1 MTDIST
7 EPVVGTHTPPVPPA
21 PAPVAVEQPVQE
33 TRPVAHTPGGWP
45 VVPLATTGANSTI
58 GAVAATALATGPA
71 GAVLAVA
78 GAALVGGAVLARRA
92 TRNRTAKTTS
102 RAGAKIPT
110 PRRTPRPTTTT
121 AANSP
126 APYRRSTTPKRGGT
140 TPSRTSKGHT
150 GTAGGASSPVTPKSS
165 KNRMGQVKALRQ
177 AARTAPKNGTTR
189 AERRA
194 ADVQNRR
201 AIADTRRGTAPA
213 RLSSPNP
220 PRTPGTGT
228 GTGRKNSPSGPS
240 SSGTSGGISWKG
252 SPAGRSGS
260 GTSGG
265 SGRKGGGSKSSGSRG
280 SSWLGGKV
288 RAGRDTAVERVRK
301 ARDRSAAQAV
311 ENGREQVR
319 AGLKAK
325 QARAAKKGVRKD
337 ARRQLWRSAARKQ
350 GRRLLAAALAA
361 PLGVVGLVSTPLGR
375 KLGITSIQQP
385 GRRLYRRMLR
395 TADEQKAAR
404 DAEIREGLAEAETA
418 IDAELSDEQEEIGGT
433 VQRPTALNRP
443 TNTTTP
449 TGSSSSF
456 LEVDM
461 SGFKFEVAAAEMESA
476 ARSYAPDT
484 AMEILAMVEGLPAAL
499 ASVANTFRILAERS
513 DTEFPLEKDIA
524 GGFDEIYGALMR
536 SVDAAGDLAP
546 LFRHVHA
553 QDIARH
559 EDPRNGHEAEK
570 GWNV

>member
-78 GAALVGGAVLARRA
+78 GAALVGGAVLARHA

-102 RAGAKIPT
+102 RAGAKVPT
-110 PRRTPRPTTTT
+110 PRRTARPTTTT
-121 AANSP
+121 AANPP
-126 APYRRSTTPKRGGT
+126 APSRRSTTPKRGGA

-150 GTAGGASSPVTPKSS
+150 GTGGEASSLVTPKSS

-177 AARTAPKNGTTR
+177 SARTAPKNGATR

-201 AIADTRRGTAPA
+201 TVADTRRGTAPA
-213 RLSSPNP
+213 RLNSPTP
-220 PRTPGTGT
+220 PRTPGA
-228 GTGRKNSPSGPS
+228 GTGRKSSPTGPSG
-240 SSGTSGGISWKG
+240 SGTSQKD

-265 SGRKGGGSKSSGSRG
+265 SGRKGGGARTSGSRG

-311 ENGREQVR
+311 ENGREKVR
-319 AGLKAK
+319 AGLTAK

-361 PLGVVGLVSTPLGR
+361 PLGVLGLVTTPLGR

-418 IDAELSDEQEEIGGT
+418 IDAELSDEQQEIGGI

-443 TNTTTP
+443 TNTTLP

-456 LEVDM
+456 LEVIDM

>member
-7 EPVVGTHTPPVPPA
+7 EPVVGTHTSPGPPA
-21 PAPVAVEQPVQE
+21 PASVAVERPVKE

-45 VVPLATTGANSTI
+45 VVPLATTGVNSTI

-78 GAALVGGAVLARRA
+78 GAALVGGAALARRA

-102 RAGAKIPT
+102 RAGAKVPA

-121 AANSP
+121 AANTP
-126 APYRRSTTPKRGGT
+126 APSRRSTTPRKGGT

-150 GTAGGASSPVTPKSS
+150 GTGDKASSPVAPKSPR
-165 KNRMGQVKALRQ
+165 NRMGQVKALRQ
-177 AARTAPKNGTTR
+177 SARTAPKNGATR

-201 AIADTRRGTAPA
+201 TVADTRRGTTPH
-213 RLSSPNP
+213 LNSPNP
-220 PRTPGTGT
+220 PRTPGTG
-228 GTGRKNSPSGPS
+228 RKNGPTGSSG
-240 SSGTSGGISWKG
+240 SGTSGGTSRKD
-252 SPAGRSGS
+252 SPTGRSGS
-260 GTSGG
+260 GTSVG
-265 SGRKGGGSKSSGSRG
+265 SVRKGGGSKTSGSLG

-288 RAGRDTAVERVRK
+288 RAGRDTAVERVRE

-311 ENGREQVR
+311 ENGREKVR
-319 AGLKAK
+319 AGLTAK

-375 KLGITSIQQP
+375 KLGITSIQHP
-385 GRRLYRRMLR
+385 GRRLYRRMVR

-418 IDAELSDEQEEIGGT
+418 IDAELSDEQQEIGGT

-443 TNTTTP
+443 TNTTAP

-456 LEVDM
+456 LEVIDM

>member
-7 EPVVGTHTPPVPPA
+7 EPVVGTHTPPPVWPA
-21 PAPVAVEQPVQE
+21 PAPVAVEQPVKE

-45 VVPLATTGANSTI
+45 VVPLATTGVNSTV
-58 GAVAATALATGPA
+58 GAVAATVLATSPA
-71 GAVLAVA
+71 GAAVAVA

-102 RAGAKIPT
+102 RAGAKVPT
-110 PRRTPRPTTTT
+110 PRHTPRPTTST
-121 AANSP
+121 AANAP
-126 APYRRSTTPKRGGT
+126 APSRRSTSPKNSKT

-150 GTAGGASSPVTPKSS
+150 GTGGGASSPVAPKPS

-177 AARTAPKNGTTR
+177 SARTAPKNGATR

-201 AIADTRRGTAPA
+201 TVADTRRNTAPP
-213 RLSSPNP
+213 RLNSPNP
-220 PRTPGTGT
+220 PRTPGV
-228 GTGRKNSPSGPS
+228 GTGRKGGPNS
-240 SSGTSGGISWKG
+240 T
-252 SPAGRSGS
+252 SGS

-265 SGRKGGGSKSSGSRG
+265 TGRKGVGSKASGSRG

-288 RAGRDTAVERVRK
+288 RAGRDTAVARVRK

-311 ENGREQVR
+311 ENGREKVR
-319 AGLKAK
+319 AGLTAK
-325 QARAAKKGVRKD
+325 QARAARKGVRKD
-337 ARRQLWRSAARKQ
+337 ARRQLWKSAARKQ

-361 PLGVVGLVSTPLGR
+361 PLGALGLLSTPLGR
-375 KLGITSIQQP
+375 KLGITSIQHP

-404 DAEIREGLAEAETA
+404 DAEIRDGLAEAETA
-418 IDAELSDEQEEIGGT
+418 IDAELSDEQQEIGDT
-433 VQRPTALNRP
+433 VQRPTEFNRP
-443 TNTTTP
+443 THSSTP
-449 TGSSSSF
+449 TGSSPSF

-461 SGFKFEVAAAEMESA
+461 SGFKFEVAAADMESA
-476 ARSYAPDT
+476 ARSYDPDT

-513 DTEFPLEKDIA
+513 DNEFPLEKDIA